1 MTTRLR
7 QHLLTMLLTLGLI
20 AGGGAALAAVG
31 SVTADETPAAC
42 PTETQTPDVTNDEGG
57 LTGDEQT
64 GDEQGEGEQSCGDPA
79 VDDDQDGD
87 DQGEDV
93 LGDETGDDETGDDG
107 TGEEPTPPAEDGTTP
122 EREAECAAAAGIDPT
137 APPADETDD
146 ETTATGLDNA
156 IAHVLAN
163 CLKNPDATGLPN
175 ALEHL
180 VANAERKA
188 AHDAAK
194 AAGEHGNSANAPGHS
209 GETHGNSGGEHGN
222 SANAPG
228 HTGEHGNPHA

>member
-1 MTTRLR
+1 
-7 QHLLTMLLTLGLI
+7 MLLTLGLI

-42 PTETQTPDVTNDEGG
+42 PTETQTPVPDVTNDDGG
-57 LTGDEQT
+57 LTGDEQ
-64 GDEQGEGEQSCGDPA
+64 GDDEQGEDEQSCDDPA
-79 VDDDQDGD
+79 VDEDQDGD

-93 LGDETGDDETGDDG
+93 SGDETGDDG
-107 TGEEPTPPAEDGTTP
+107 TGDDGTGEETPPPAEDGTTP
-122 EREAECAAAAGIDPT
+122 EREAECAAAAGVDPT
-137 APPADETDD
+137 APPAGETGDEA
-146 ETTATGLDNA
+146 TATGLDNA

-163 CLKNPDATGLPN
+163 CLKNPDAPGLPN

-194 AAGEHGNSANAPGHS
+194 AAKKASGEHGNSANAPGHS